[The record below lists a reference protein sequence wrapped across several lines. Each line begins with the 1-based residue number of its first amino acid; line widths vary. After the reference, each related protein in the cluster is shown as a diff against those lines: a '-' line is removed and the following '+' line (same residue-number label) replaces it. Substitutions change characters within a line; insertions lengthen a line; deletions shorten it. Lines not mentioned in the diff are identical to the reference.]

1 MGTGCTFSSLREAA
15 KILYLKTVI
24 NLYIWSQNTLYKEL
38 VLQLFSTHDIDKFS
52 KLEKKAM
59 VKYIFIQKKKRKA
72 KTTKTNGKQNKILSS
87 LYLQNFV
94 QIQAIFIH
102 KIINHTTRAIIVW
115 VK

>member
-59 VKYIFIQKKKRKA
+59 VKYIFIQKKKKSQNHQNQWETKQDIILPVSA
-72 KTTKTNGKQNKILSS
+72 KLCANSS
-87 LYLQNFV
+87 HF
-94 QIQAIFIH
+94 
-102 KIINHTTRAIIVW
+102 
-115 VK
+115 